1 MLAVE
6 DQLDALSW
14 ANDIG
19 GLTALIK
26 RSESNLKAVS
36 DWVAA
41 SNWVEFLAADP
52 ATISSTSICLKIT
65 DPTFASQD
73 EAEQRAGI
81 KKIVS
86 LLEDEGVALDIG
98 GYRDAPPGL
107 RLWGGGTVESSDLAA
122 LTLWLDWAWST
133 VK

>member
-1 MLAVE
+1 MIE
-6 DQLDALSW
+6 
-14 ANDIG
+14 
-19 GLTALIK
+19 
-26 RSESNLKAVS
+26 RSESNLKAIS

-41 SNWVEFLAADP
+41 SDWVEFLAVDP

-65 DPTFASQD
+65 DPVFTSLD

-86 LLEDEGVALDIG
+86 ILEDEGVALDIG

-122 LTLWLDWAWST
+122 LTPWLDWAWST